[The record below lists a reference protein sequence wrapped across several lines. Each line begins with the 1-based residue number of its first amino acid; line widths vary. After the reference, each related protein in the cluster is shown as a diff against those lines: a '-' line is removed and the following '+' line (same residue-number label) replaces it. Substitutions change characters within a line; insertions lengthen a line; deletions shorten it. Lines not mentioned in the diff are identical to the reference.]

1 MRSLTRTVAA
11 LLVAAPI
18 AIALP
23 AMAQETGAP
32 SGPVIIELDP
42 GATERGGDVKVI
54 RGSAVHPEPVARAV
68 GSKAVTGGGVEAVGG
83 DRLWL
88 VDRKASEV
96 TGCILAG
103 TIRAGS
109 IGEIRCTTERLP

>member
-23 AMAQETGAP
+23 ALAQETEAP

-42 GATERGGDVKVI
+42 GAAERGGDVKVI

-68 GSKAVTGGGVEAVGG
+68 GSKAVSGGVEAVSG

-88 VDRKASEV
+88 VDRKAGEV
-96 TGCILAG
+96 TGCILAA

>member
-11 LLVAAPI
+11 LLVAAPVS
-18 AIALP
+18 IALP
-23 AMAQETGAP
+23 AVAQEAEET

-42 GATERGGDVKVI
+42 AAAGRGGDVKVI

-68 GSKAVTGGGVEAVGG
+68 ASKAVSGGGVEAVGG

-88 VDRKASEV
+88 VDRKAGEV
-96 TGCILAG
+96 TGCILSA

-109 IGEIRCTTERLP
+109 IGEIRCTTDRLP

>member
-1 MRSLTRTVAA
+1 MITLTRTVAA
-11 LLVAAPI
+11 LLVAGPVAL
-18 AIALP
+18 ALP
-23 AMAQETGAP
+23 AAGQEAGDS
-32 SGPVIIELDP
+32 SGPSIIQLDP
-42 GATERGGDVKVI
+42 GAAERGGDVKVI

-68 GSKAVTGGGVEAVGG
+68 GSKAMSGGGVEAVSG

-88 VDRKASEV
+88 VDRKAGEV